1 MPYQSMAERF
11 SRNGDSPMADP
22 ASLAHAL
29 RRLLGLLAEPP
40 PPRGLRG
47 GVWSYD
53 ELGDGLPDDIPD

>member
-22 ASLAHAL
+22 ASLAQAL
-29 RRLLGLLAEPP
+29 RSLLGIQTEPSP
-40 PPRGLRG
+40 QRGLQG
-47 GVWSYD
+47 AVWSYE